1 MKYFNYTFL
10 LVLISIPPLLTLFH
24 PGLPITH
31 DGQDHVARIANFY
44 ASLSE
49 GNIIPRWAGNLNWGY
64 GHPILMFLYPL
75 PSYFASIFHSLGFS
89 LTDSVKAVFGIS
101 YVLSALFMLLWLR
114 NFLGKFP
121 ALIGA
126 IIYIYAP
133 YRFVDLYVRGAIGEH
148 VAFIFMPAICYFLLM
163 LNKEKK
169 LRFFYLS
176 GLALSSGG
184 LILSHNAI
192 SLMFFPFAGFY
203 TIFLFWVYK
212 SKFRLIYSI
221 IGILYGFLVSAFFW
235 IPAFM
240 EGKYTLRDI
249 VTENEALTRFVNLND
264 LIYGAWSFGGT
275 GVFSVQ
281 LGIVQW
287 AFIILLPLAFYFLLK
302 RRREERN
309 NIILLVFV
317 SLFFLSSILIMLHL
331 SKPVWEIITTLQ
343 KFQFPWR
350 FLSVSVFFV
359 SILAAIA
366 VFSIKDLKTQRS
378 LFILVLAASVFLTK
392 DYWKAQGFNYKP
404 ESFFTEIYEST
415 TDTGESAP
423 IWSIRFMERKPRDTI
438 EVIGGSAEIEKI
450 SRNST
455 SRSYNISSEEN
466 STIREN
472 TLYFPG
478 WKVYVDGKESSVEFQ
493 DPNNRGL
500 MTFVLPQGSHKVD
513 VKFENTRLRALA
525 DTISFISL
533 LGLGMLGI
541 AINKRWLKS

>member
-1 MKYFNYTFL
+1 MKYLNYTFL
-10 LVLISIPPLLTLFH
+10 LLLASALPLLTLLH

-75 PSYFASIFHSLGFS
+75 PSYFASIFHLFGLSLV
-89 LTDSVKAVFGIS
+89 DSVKAVFGVS
-101 YVLSALFMLLWLR
+101 YILSALFMFFWLR

-148 VAFIFMPAICYFLLM
+148 VAFIFMPAVCYFLLM

-169 LRFFYLS
+169 LRFLYLS
-176 GLALSSGG
+176 GLVLSSGG

-192 SLMFFPFAGFY
+192 SLMFFPFAAFY

-221 IGILYGFLVSAFFW
+221 IGILYGFLISAFFW
-235 IPAFM
+235 VPAFM

-249 VTENEALTRFVNLND
+249 VTENEALTRFVNLNE

-281 LGIVQW
+281 LGIIQW
-287 AFIILLPLAFYFLLK
+287 AFILLLPLAFYFLQK

-309 NIILLVFV
+309 NIILLAFV
-317 SLFFLSSILIMLHL
+317 LLFFLSSIFIMLHL

-359 SILAAIA
+359 SILAAF
-366 VFSIKDLKTQRS
+366 VVYSIPNQKIQR
-378 LFILVLAASVFLTK
+378 LTFFLVLVVSVFLTK

-404 ESFFTEIYEST
+404 ESFFTNIYEST

-423 IWSIRFMERKPRDTI
+423 IWSIRFMEKKPKDTI
-438 EVIGGSAEIEKI
+438 EVIGGNAEIEKI

-455 SRSYNISSEEN
+455 SRSYNINSGEN

-478 WKVYVDGKESSVEFQ
+478 WKVFIDGEESSVEFQ

-500 MTFVLPQGSHKVD
+500 MTFVLPQGSHRVD
-513 VKFENTRLRALA
+513 VKFEDTKLRALVDIA
-525 DTISFISL
+525 SFLSV
-533 LGLGMLGI
+533 LGLGILGVV
-541 AINKRWLKS
+541 INKKWLKN